1 MTKKR
6 MIMNIFSAIIDSIA
20 NFIKQ
25 NPLTFTILVML
36 AVFAPSL
43 FGSILIGLLIFG
55 VIIMAVPLFMFFKLW
70 RMSRKVEKDSQSQ
83 NFGRG
88 YYSRQTYTNTNRQ
101 QRKDE
106 GEVKVYTTRQ
116 QQEKRVSEDVGDYVD
131 FEEVKK

>member
-1 MTKKR
+1 
-6 MIMNIFSAIIDSIA
+6 MNIFTAIIDSIA

-106 GEVKVYTTRQ
+106 GEVKVYSTGQ

>member
-1 MTKKR
+1 
-6 MIMNIFSAIIDSIA
+6 MNIFSAIIDSIA

-70 RMSRKVEKDSQSQ
+70 RMSRNVEKDSQSQ

-88 YYSRQTYTNTNRQ
+88 YYSRQTYTNTNHQ

>member
-1 MTKKR
+1 
-6 MIMNIFSAIIDSIA
+6 MNIFSAIIDSIA

-25 NPLTFTILVML
+25 NPLTVMFLVML

-88 YYSRQTYTNTNRQ
+88 FYTRQTYTNTQNQ

-106 GEVKVYTTRQ
+106 GEVKVYSTGQ
-116 QQEKRVSEDVGDYVD
+116 QQEKRISEDVGDYVD

>member
-1 MTKKR
+1 
-6 MIMNIFSAIIDSIA
+6 MNIFSAIIDSIA

-25 NPLTFTILVML
+25 NPLTVTILVML

-88 YYSRQTYTNTNRQ
+88 YYSRQTYTNTNNQ

-106 GEVKVYTTRQ
+106 GEVKVYSTGQ

>member
-1 MTKKR
+1 
-6 MIMNIFSAIIDSIA
+6 MNIFSAIIDSIA

-25 NPLTFTILVML
+25 NPLTFTIPVML

>member
-1 MTKKR
+1 
-6 MIMNIFSAIIDSIA
+6 MNIFSAIIDSIA

-88 YYSRQTYTNTNRQ
+88 YYSRQTYTNTNTNRQ

>member
-1 MTKKR
+1 
-6 MIMNIFSAIIDSIA
+6 MNIFSAIIDSIA

-83 NFGRG
+83 NFGGG

-106 GEVKVYTTRQ
+106 GEVKVYSTGQ

>member
-1 MTKKR
+1 
-6 MIMNIFSAIIDSIA
+6 MNIFSAIIDSIA

>member
-1 MTKKR
+1 

-88 YYSRQTYTNTNRQ
+88 YYSRQTYTSTNHQ

>member
-1 MTKKR
+1 
-6 MIMNIFSAIIDSIA
+6 MNIFSAIIDSIA

-25 NPLTFTILVML
+25 NPLTVMFLVML

-88 YYSRQTYTNTNRQ
+88 FYTRQTYTNTQ
-101 QRKDE
+101 SQ
-106 GEVKVYTTRQ
+106 
-116 QQEKRVSEDVGDYVD
+116 
-131 FEEVKK
+131 

>member
-1 MTKKR
+1 

>member
-1 MTKKR
+1 
-6 MIMNIFSAIIDSIA
+6 MNIFSAIIDSIA

-25 NPLTFTILVML
+25 NPLTVTLLVML

-43 FGSILIGLLIFG
+43 FGSIMIGLLIFG
-55 VIIMAVPLFMFFKLW
+55 VIIMAVPLFMFFKLY
-70 RMSRKVEKDSQSQ
+70 RMSRKMEKENKSQ

-88 YYSRQTYTNTNRQ
+88 FYSGQTYSTNQQQ

-106 GEVKVYTTRQ
+106 GEVKVYSTGQ

>member
-1 MTKKR
+1 
-6 MIMNIFSAIIDSIA
+6 
-20 NFIKQ
+20 
-25 NPLTFTILVML
+25 ML

-88 YYSRQTYTNTNRQ
+88 FYTRQTYTNTQSQ

-106 GEVKVYTTRQ
+106 GEVKVYSTGQ
-116 QQEKRVSEDVGDYVD
+116 QQEKRISEDVGDYVD

>member
-1 MTKKR
+1 
-6 MIMNIFSAIIDSIA
+6 MNIFSAIIDSIA

-25 NPLTFTILVML
+25 NPLTVMFLVML

-55 VIIMAVPLFMFFKLW
+55 VIIMAVPLFMFFKLM
-70 RMSRKVEKDSQSQ
+70 RMSRKAEKESRQQ

-88 YYSRQTYTNTNRQ
+88 FYTRQTYTNTQSQ

-106 GEVKVYTTRQ
+106 GEVKVYSTGQ
-116 QQEKRVSEDVGDYVD
+116 QQEKRISEDVGDYVD

>member
-1 MTKKR
+1 
-6 MIMNIFSAIIDSIA
+6 MNIFSAIIDSIA

-106 GEVKVYTTRQ
+106 GEVKVYSTGQ